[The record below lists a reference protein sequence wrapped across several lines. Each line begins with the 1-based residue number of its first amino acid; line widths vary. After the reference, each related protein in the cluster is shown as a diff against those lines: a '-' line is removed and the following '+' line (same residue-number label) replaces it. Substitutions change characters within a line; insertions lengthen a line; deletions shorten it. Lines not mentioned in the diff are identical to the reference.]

1 MPRPFAGRV
10 KEQKASST
18 RAKEILNVASDLSCN
33 PTRRSTSQP
42 MKVHGRRCIFS
53 TRVARTYLAVNRIN
67 REGDHP

>member
-42 MKVHGRRCIFS
+42 IKVHGEAVHLLNPCRQHLSRCKP
-53 TRVARTYLAVNRIN
+53 Y
-67 REGDHP
+67 